1 MRAHWLVLACGLWLS
16 GVNAGA
22 ANVPS
27 QWEQPASALA
37 EQIAGLLGPGQAQLS
52 IRNLSTISAS
62 ELPMIRRLL
71 EQDLKTHGILNGGP
85 ESANT
90 IRITLS
96 EDLRER
102 LWVAE
107 VVQGSETRVAMVHV
121 DLQRQIKSPA
131 EDRTVLRKER
141 YLGRFELTAL
151 PGYPVDEPIL
161 AVLETHR
168 GLIVLKQTRLL
179 ILDKTP
185 DGWDAVKGFDLGKLQ
200 FASRDPRGTL
210 HLAKDGDGFV
220 ALTAGI
226 ECAGRFAP
234 TAELN
239 RPPGEGWSLQC
250 HASDDPWPLGQT
262 DGVEGTTVIKA
273 FFNPARNFFTGV
285 INPNTGV
292 ELPRFFA
299 ASPLARASGD
309 ALLLIGIDGKVQLV
323 ENGALS
329 AASGTRDWGSD
340 LAILYSHCGS
350 GTQIVASSS
359 GEALQDSLR
368 AYELPDLEA
377 LPASAL
383 LNMDGT
389 VTSLWT
395 AQDSNG
401 VFAVVRNAQN
411 EYEVD
416 RVTATCN

>member
-1 MRAHWLVLACGLWLS
+1 
-16 GVNAGA
+16 
-22 ANVPS
+22 
-27 QWEQPASALA
+27 
-37 EQIAGLLGPGQAQLS
+37 
-52 IRNLSTISAS
+52 
-62 ELPMIRRLL
+62 
-71 EQDLKTHGILNGGP
+71 
-85 ESANT
+85 
-90 IRITLS
+90 
-96 EDLRER
+96 
-102 LWVAE
+102 
-107 VVQGSETRVAMVHV
+107 
-121 DLQRQIKSPA
+121 
-131 EDRTVLRKER
+131 
-141 YLGRFELTAL
+141 
-151 PGYPVDEPIL
+151 
-161 AVLETHR
+161 
-168 GLIVLKQTRLL
+168 LIVLKQTRLL